1 MILSE
6 KYICLRV
13 ASRMILH
20 YEFLLAHGHWVK
32 GIWLYKCDSLFIW
45 PTNWYAVPFERFL
58 GLTKK
63 GCALYIL
70 YRWFNKW
77 RSCEVVVVLSWTF
90 VAVKRKK
97 KKRSSSFVMILP
109 GLFFF
114 IHPFFH
120 HQHLSFTHKH
130 PDDSSATPPHQAF
143 PTWSAPHILQSLYQ
157 LDVPAIS
164 KFL

>member
-97 KKRSSSFVMILP
+97 KKDRLVLWWFCLVCFSSSI
-109 GLFFF
+109 
-114 IHPFFH
+114 
-120 HQHLSFTHKH
+120 LSFIINIFLSHINIQMTRVQ
-130 PDDSSATPPHQAF
+130 PPPHQAF